1 MYPINIH
8 RMPRIPQMLADAP
21 EKPPPEQEAARPETQ
36 SEDAAPV
43 QNRAALTARAR
54 EALMANA
61 ARRREGA
68 AVDATSKAT
77 RAEAVDLARQAEK
90 LEAEAARELARA
102 RLERAT
108 TFLDQVRSGQ
118 VRAGDVPGVGE
129 ESRAE
134 AAHRVKKA
142 LRGADPGSLVGWF

>member
-1 MYPINIH
+1 MYLINIY
-8 RMPRIPQMLADAP
+8 RMPRVPQMLADAP
-21 EKPPPEQEAARPETQ
+21 ENPPPEQDTTRPETQ

-43 QNRAALTARAR
+43 PNRAALTARAR

-61 ARRREGA
+61 ARRREEA
-68 AVDATSKAT
+68 AVAAASRATMS
-77 RAEAVDLARQAEK
+77 EAADLARQAAK

-118 VRAGDVPGVGE
+118 VSAGDVPGVGE

-142 LRGADPGSLVGWF
+142 LRGGDPGSLVGWF